1 MAGLQLTSNA
11 TGDGSEFMKETQ
23 ETLDLAVGF
32 GLKNAS
38 NAIPKIIYASRTHS
52 QLSQA
57 INELKNTSYKPRISV
72 LGSRDQMCINHDVTR
87 LEDNH
92 AKVYA
97 CRVKISS
104 RSCMFYN
111 NVEANKSN
119 KDFKDKILDIEDI
132 CKLGNKH
139 AVCPYFMSREL
150 RTDADLIFMP
160 YNYVLDFKLRQI
172 NSVDLKNAII
182 LLDEAHNVEKT
193 CEEAASFELSTYDL
207 ASAQADCD
215 ECHKILEEKNAVMS
229 GFDEGSS
236 TESAIT
242 LEDTMKLKEIF
253 NKIEK
258 VVTGPALSPENPKMV
273 ANSEFLFNALSNHNI
288 DASSVNSIID
298 AIDQCNTVLASQTN
312 IGLRRKNLALPKISE
327 ILKTLFCHCD
337 QPSDLNFETG
347 RFYKVVIREEK
358 IKPKHRNQ
366 IDIWNQKPKDD
377 KNAVSRTLSYWCFH
391 AGVSMKEIMKQG
403 TRSLILTSGTLS
415 PIESFTSELN
425 IPFPVTLQNPHVIG
439 SNQIWAGVITKGP
452 DGVELNSS
460 YHKRSTLEYQKSLGS
475 LLVNLSR
482 STPHGLLVFFPSY
495 ALMDEI
501 IKKWNDSGI
510 LDSITRNKPHFAEPR
525 DKRNLG
531 TQMEMFYE
539 KINDP
544 SYKGAIFFAVCRGKV
559 SEGLD
564 FADKNGRVVVI
575 TGLPYPPKM
584 DAKVELKMQFLNDRV
599 GTGQLS
605 GNQWYNQQASRA
617 VNQAIGRV
625 IRHNKD
631 YGAILLCDVRFSY
644 PDAISRLPVWIKN
657 HIKTYNEFGVAH
669 RKLILF
675 FKNVESMFSPP
686 KVRKIGQYERDEYRV
701 EQLKYEAQ
709 SSENKSSLQQKLAAK
724 RRINVSNH
732 AYNSDAANSLA
743 VIRAAEEPLIRANL
757 LQSLSDSNFRKEN
770 AEGVGEKHKISS
782 TIIGPSCDAS
792 SQKAK
797 VKKLKLVSKR
807 TREALT
813 KQDGETNKLKE
824 NDFTKSMNENHV
836 VNEETEGNHEVKKV
850 KNVNNAKQYIMKL
863 RSVFS
868 KQEYDK
874 FAEILLNYKKM
885 ENMTSLIES
894 LTQLFEKKSD
904 QIHLFKGFESF
915 IKKEKDKKDF
925 NEAYDRLV
933 ANVSQ
938 KETQKI
944 NDKLEVVKQEIDS
957 STGGD
962 HMTTIEPASKKQ
974 KISVANKTNG
984 REKQE
989 NLPVSEFFPTLSD
1002 DDSDNDAHQCII
1014 CIRDVKAP
1022 YKAPCGHIACGKC
1035 WYYNLKNEKK
1045 CPKCKMELNQ
1055 RKLIKM

>member
-1 MAGLQLTSNA
+1 
-11 TGDGSEFMKETQ
+11 MKETQ

-32 GLKNAS
+32 GLKNA
-38 NAIPKIIYASRTHS
+38 NHAVPKIIYASRTHS
-52 QLSQA
+52 QLTQA
-57 INELKNTSYKPRISV
+57 VNELKNTSYKPRISV

-172 NSVDLKNAII
+172 NSVDLKNAIV

-193 CEEAASFELSTYDL
+193 CEEAASFEVSTYDL

-215 ECHKILEEKNAVMS
+215 ECHKILEEKNAAMS

-242 LEDTMKLKEIF
+242 LEDTMKLKDIF

-258 VVTGPALSPENPKMV
+258 VVMEPVLSSENPKMV
-273 ANSEFLFNALSNHNI
+273 ANSEFLFNALSKHNI
-288 DASSVNSIID
+288 DASSVKSIID
-298 AIDQCNTVLASQTN
+298 AIDQCNALLASQTN
-312 IGLRRKNLALPKISE
+312 IGLRRKTFALPKISE
-327 ILKTLFCHCD
+327 ILKTLFCRSD

-358 IKPKHRNQ
+358 IKAKHRNQ
-366 IDIWNQKPKDD
+366 MDIWNQKPKDD
-377 KNAVSRTLSYWCFH
+377 KNSVSRTLNYWCFH

-415 PIESFTSELN
+415 PIESFTSELD
-425 IPFPVTLQNPHVIG
+425 IPFPVTLQNPHVIS

-460 YHKRSTLEYQKSLGS
+460 YHKRSTSEYQKSLGS

-495 ALMDEI
+495 ALMDEV
-501 IKKWNDSGI
+501 IKKWNSNGI
-510 LDSITRNKPHFAEPR
+510 LDSITRNKPYFTEPR
-525 DKRNLG
+525 DKRSLG

-544 SYKGAIFFAVCRGKV
+544 TYKGAIFFAVCRGKV

-564 FADKNGRVVVI
+564 FADRNGRAVVV

-584 DAKVELKMQFLNDRV
+584 DAKVELKMQFLNDKL
-599 GTGQLS
+599 GTGKLS
-605 GNQWYNQQASRA
+605 GNQWYSQQASRA

-644 PDAISRLPVWIKN
+644 PDAISRLPVWIKH
-657 HIKTYNEFGVAH
+657 HIKSYNEFGLAH
-669 RKLILF
+669 RNLMLF
-675 FKNVESMFSPP
+675 FKNVERMFSPP
-686 KVRKIGQYERDEYRV
+686 KVREIGQYETNECSI
-701 EQLKYEAQ
+701 EQFKYEVP
-709 SSENKSSLQQKLAAK
+709 SSENRSSLQQKFAAK
-724 RRINVSNH
+724 RKSNFSSYT
-732 AYNSDAANSLA
+732 YNSDAANSLA
-743 VIRAAEEPLIRANL
+743 VIRAVEEPLIRTNL
-757 LQSLSDSNFRKEN
+757 LQSLSDSNFRRES
-770 AEGVGEKHKISS
+770 AEGLGEKHKISS
-782 TIIGPSCDAS
+782 TIIGSTSDAAR
-792 SQKAK
+792 QKSK
-797 VKKLKLVSKR
+797 VKKLRLVSKR
-807 TREALT
+807 TKETLI
-813 KQDGETNKLKE
+813 KEDGETIKRKE
-824 NDFTKSMNENHV
+824 NYCTKSMNENDV
-836 VNEETEGNHEVKKV
+836 VDVNIEETEGSFKVKKN
-850 KNVNNAKQYIMKL
+850 KNVNNAKEYIMKL

-874 FAEILLNYKKM
+874 FAEILLNYKKK
-885 ENMTSLIES
+885 ENMTSLIEN
-894 LTQLFEKKSD
+894 LTQLFEMKPD

-933 ANVSQ
+933 PSVSRKEAQ
-938 KETQKI
+938 KM
-944 NDKLEVVKQEIDS
+944 NDSLGCIKQDLDS
-957 STGGD
+957 STGGG
-962 HMTTIEPASKKQ
+962 HVTTIEPASKKQ
-974 KISVANKTNG
+974 KISVSNKTEG
-984 REKQE
+984 REKQA
-989 NLPVSEFFPTLSD
+989 NLPISEFFPTLSD
-1002 DDSDNDAHQCII
+1002 DDSENEIHQCVI
-1014 CIRDVKAP
+1014 CKNDVRAP
-1022 YKAPCGHIACGKC
+1022 SYKAPCGHIACGKC
-1035 WYYNLKNEKK
+1035 WYYSLKNEKK
-1045 CPKCKMELNQ
+1045 CP
-1055 RKLIKM
+1055 